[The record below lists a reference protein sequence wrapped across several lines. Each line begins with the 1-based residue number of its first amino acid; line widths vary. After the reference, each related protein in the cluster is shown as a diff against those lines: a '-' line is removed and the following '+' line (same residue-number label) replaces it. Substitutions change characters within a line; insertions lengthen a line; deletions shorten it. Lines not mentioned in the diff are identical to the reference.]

1 MNRHLHTID
10 NASRI
15 YEWKMLGRHL
25 NQFYSIG
32 FMLPTWR
39 SENELSTKARMLGSR
54 ASLSKWVG
62 WRPVITSFFKID
74 NEGHLD
80 GSIYSFQFG
89 FIFSFS
95 LGNFISLAVQIDSQ
109 TYATF
114 GILSPMEFG
123 KCRSVFSSSVLFAP
137 NFTLTE

>member
-89 FIFSFS
+89 FIFSFFFGEFYQS
-95 LGNFISLAVQIDSQ
+95 RGSNWFPNICNFWYFKSH
-109 TYATF
+109 
-114 GILSPMEFG
+114 GIRKMPVCFHF
-123 KCRSVFSSSVLFAP
+123 KCIVCP
-137 NFTLTE
+137 